1 MSGTPFPA
9 LPYWVPFYPY
19 PSVLYGWTEYAD
31 VITKFSGIDRF
42 KKRNW
47 LQQPRATIQ
56 HVARFTEVGRYGQ
69 PKYCYE
75 KAIYVVMIS
84 FALVSLSSSLTMGYR
99 RHEFR
104 LNKGYN
110 VVSGHFCP
118 YISCSKAW
126 KHALFWFGSR
136 SAEMTRNDKRLRQS
150 K

>member
-9 LPYWVPFYPY
+9 LPNWVPFYPY
-19 PSVLYGWTEYAD
+19 PRVLYGWTEYTD

-42 KKRNW
+42 KKRNL
-47 LQQPRATIQ
+47 LQQPWATIQ
-56 HVARFTEVGRYGQ
+56 HVARFTEEGRYGQ

-99 RHEFR
+99 QHEFR

-110 VVSGHFCP
+110 VVSGH
-118 YISCSKAW
+118 
-126 KHALFWFGSR
+126 
-136 SAEMTRNDKRLRQS
+136 SAHIFLVVRPGNILCFDSEVDLQKWLETTKDFQS